1 MALISHKLLLVE
13 DVILNAK
20 ITEQMLK
27 KSAVHRYAVV
37 HESTLAG
44 AIAAL
49 KIDEFSAMLID
60 LNLPDSEGLGT
71 LEAFLKAAPD
81 VPAIVLTASNA
92 HETGFEAVKLG
103 AQDFLVKGDF
113 NYLGLDR
120 AILFAIERHKMQWT
134 IRQLAVV
141 DELTS
146 LYNRRGFNALH
157 GDIIEKVR
165 KSSERGYLIFFDL
178 DRFKQ
183 INDQLGH
190 QKGDEALV
198 EFAKNLRSIFRTNA
212 LVVRLGGDEFVVMGV
227 EVEPGQVDQALQ
239 ILEITLSVRNRPGAA
254 DFLLEASSGVVYFD
268 ASSSLSIEELSAS
281 ADAALYTN
289 KERRHAERAA
299 EGAPA
304 EARSR

>member
-1 MALISHKLLLVE
+1 MALTSHKLLLVE
-13 DVILNAK
+13 DVSLNAR

-27 KSAVHRYAVV
+27 KSAVHRYSVV

-44 AIAAL
+44 ALAAL
-49 KIDEFSAMLID
+49 KIDEFSAVLLD
-60 LNLPDSEGLGT
+60 LNLPDSEGLDT
-71 LEAFLKAAPD
+71 LRAFTKAAPD

-92 HETGFEAVKLG
+92 HDIGFQAVKLG

-120 AILFAIERHKMQWT
+120 AILFGIERHRMQWT

-141 DELTS
+141 DELTE
-146 LYNRRGFNALH
+146 LYNRRGFNALNP
-157 GDIIEKVR
+157 DIL
-165 KSSERGYLIFFDL
+165 ERVKQADGKGYLIFFDL

-198 EFAKNLRSIFRTNA
+198 EFSRNLRSIFRSNA
-212 LVVRLGGDEFVVMGV
+212 LVVRLGGDEFVVMGI
-227 EVEPGQVDQALQ
+227 EDEPGQVDQALQ

-254 DFLLEASSGVVYFD
+254 EYMLEASSGVVYFD
-268 ASSSLSIEELSAS
+268 RTNTLTIDELSVS

-289 KERRHAERAA
+289 KEKRHAERASEDA
-299 EGAPA
+299 TAT
-304 EARSR
+304 ARSS